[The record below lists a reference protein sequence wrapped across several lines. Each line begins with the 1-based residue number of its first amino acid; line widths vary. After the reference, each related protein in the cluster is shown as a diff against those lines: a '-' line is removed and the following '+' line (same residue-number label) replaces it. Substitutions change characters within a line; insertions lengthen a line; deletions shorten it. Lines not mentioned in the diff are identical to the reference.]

1 MTTLQV
7 KNLTLT
13 HRRDLRT
20 LAEDFSF
27 VLRPGDKAAL
37 IGEEG
42 NGKSTLLKWLRDPG
56 LVDGYCQW
64 QGELVGDRA
73 HMGYLAQEL
82 TVGEL
87 AGSIL
92 DFSMGSDSFLELTP
106 GELGEIARQLEFP
119 LEEYYSDRPVA
130 TLSGGE
136 RIKLQL
142 SRLLFDRPAVL
153 LLDEPSSDLD
163 MAALGW
169 LERFINS
176 YEGIILY
183 ISHDETLIENTANV
197 ILHMEHPREG
207 KPPRCTV
214 HRLDYATY
222 TGRRASA
229 IAAQTQQARKEREEY
244 EEKMERFCRIQQSV
258 EHAQNAV
265 SRQDPEAGRLLKKK
279 MGTVLA
285 IGRRFQREA
294 ENMTQLPEVEEAVF
308 LRFPQETVL
317 PAGKTVLDLCLP
329 ELRAGERVLSR
340 DIRLHVS
347 GGEKVGI
354 LGPNGAGKTTL
365 LRLVAA
371 EVLARRDL
379 NAAYMP
385 QDYADTLPL
394 DSTPVEFLAPGGS
407 REEETR
413 ARTFLGS
420 IRFARQEMFHPIR
433 SLSGGQKAKLLLTKM
448 MLDGANVLVLDE
460 PTRNFSPLSG
470 PQVRGVLSA
479 YGGSIIAVSH
489 DRKFLV
495 EVCDKVYSF
504 TENGLLEIDKTKM
517 TQEVS
522 L

>member
-7 KNLTLT
+7 KHLTLT

-20 LAEDFSF
+20 LAEEFSF
-27 VLRPGDKAAL
+27 ALQPGDKAAL

-42 NGKSTLLKWLRDPG
+42 NGKSTLLKWLRDPA
-56 LVDGYCQW
+56 LVEGYCQW
-64 QGELVGDRA
+64 QGELVGDRT

-82 TVGEL
+82 TAGEL

-92 DFSMGSDSFLELTP
+92 EFSMGSDSFLELTP

-163 MAALGW
+163 LTALGW
-169 LERFINS
+169 LERFING
-176 YEGIILY
+176 YKGIILY

-222 TGRRASA
+222 TGQRTSA
-229 IAAQTQQARKEREEY
+229 LAAQTQQARKEREEY
-244 EEKMERFCRIQQSV
+244 EKKMERFRRIQQSV

-265 SRQDPEAGRLLKKK
+265 SRQDPHSGQLLKFK
-279 MGTVLA
+279 MHAVLSM
-285 IGRRFQREA
+285 GRRFAREA
-294 ENMTQLPEVEEAVF
+294 ESMTQLPEVEEAVF
-308 LRFPQETVL
+308 LRFPPETAL
-317 PAGKTVLDLCLP
+317 PAGKTVLDLRLP

-365 LRLVAA
+365 LRLVAG

-379 NAAYMP
+379 KAAYMP

-470 PQVRGVLSA
+470 PQVRAVLSA

-489 DRKFLV
+489 DRKFLAQ
-495 EVCDKVYSF
+495 VCDKVYSF
-504 TENGLLEIDKTKM
+504 TENRLMEMDKTKM
-517 TQEVS
+517 TQEVFQ
-522 L
+522 